1 MVAMYPPDE
10 FEARNEGISLK
21 GYRRRFSIKLNR
33 PEKGTRSIHRYRGHC
48 PRREAFAK
56 CAIRSCLKLCQCHT
70 LTKRACPSVK
80 KVKLPVLKQKWK
92 DGVNQNRGWIAYE
105 VSDR

>member
-1 MVAMYPPDE
+1 M
-10 FEARNEGISLK
+10 
-21 GYRRRFSIKLNR
+21 
-33 PEKGTRSIHRYRGHC
+33 
-48 PRREAFAK
+48 REVFGK
-56 CAIRSCLKLCQCHT
+56 CHCAIISCLKLRHT

-92 DGVNQNRGWIAYE
+92 DGVNQIRGWIAYE